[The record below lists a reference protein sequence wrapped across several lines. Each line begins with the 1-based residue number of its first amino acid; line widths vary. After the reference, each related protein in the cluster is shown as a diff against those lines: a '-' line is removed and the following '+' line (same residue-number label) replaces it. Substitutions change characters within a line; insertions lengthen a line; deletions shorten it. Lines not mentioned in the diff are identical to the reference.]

1 MINPHKP
8 THQSLIGTRRHTLN
22 PILLLVSLIT
32 IYTSYTL
39 YGGANG
45 SEWTT
50 VLGALGVVVL
60 DAGRRW
66 AGLGA
71 VRGNLGVG
79 VSLQGWAIERGDD
92 PERKRW
98 ADIDIE

>member
-1 MINPHKP
+1 
-8 THQSLIGTRRHTLN
+8 
-22 PILLLVSLIT
+22 
-32 IYTSYTL
+32 
-39 YGGANG
+39 
-45 SEWTT
+45 
-50 VLGALGVVVL
+50 VVVL